1 MKTSQQTPV
10 CTLCFLEV
18 YGVLIAIQ
26 TPGIKLIRFISHLLQ
41 WGWAAVFLSGQRAWT
56 WTGLC
61 LVSLTPKGR
70 KINPCASLSLNTWE
84 IMKGRDSGCS
94 CWGYFL
100 QIRDHNNN
108 STGWNLCFIM
118 VVFLSDTKLS
128 PPGSASFCGCCFPGS
143 NQSSR

>member
-1 MKTSQQTPV
+1 MKTSQQTPL
-10 CTLCFLEV
+10 CTLCSLEV

-26 TPGIKLIRFISHLLQ
+26 TPGIKLITDFPSL
-41 WGWAAVFLSGQRAWT
+41 AVGLGSSFLSGQRAWT

-84 IMKGRDSGCS
+84 IIKGRDSGCS

-128 PPGSASFCGCCFPGS
+128 PPGLASFCGCCFLGS